1 MRSVFGIP
9 VVTAVILS
17 FVLTVPATAETR
29 SVTLG
34 VRMYCPACVY
44 NVERTLRSVPG
55 VKEVTVSLR
64 NQMAFVTYDDLVT
77 DVSDLVAATEGIG
90 FKTRVL
96 SIAEAA
102 PLATDGPRTYSLQ
115 EGEEERGVLDFLRRL
130 WLGFTGARES
140 TQ

>member
-1 MRSVFGIP
+1 M
-9 VVTAVILS
+9 LS
-17 FVLTVPATAETR
+17 FALTTPASAAMR
-29 SVTLG
+29 IATLG
-34 VRMYCPACVY
+34 VKMYCPACVY

-102 PLATDGPRTYSLQ
+102 PLATDAPRTYSLQ
-115 EGEEERGVLDFLRRL
+115 EGEEERGGLDFLRRL